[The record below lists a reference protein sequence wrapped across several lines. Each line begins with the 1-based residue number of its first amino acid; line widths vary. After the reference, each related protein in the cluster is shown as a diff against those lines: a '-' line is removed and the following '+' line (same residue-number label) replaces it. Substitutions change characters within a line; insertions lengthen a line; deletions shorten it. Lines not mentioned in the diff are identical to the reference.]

1 MKHAVGTHRFSS
13 CVVQP
18 PPTSPGWVLIHQF
31 SPLIS
36 WDAPFSCHCHSPSL
50 MGVGHKH
57 EKGQFWTHSPKYLRV
72 EHGGSAVR
80 CQHHGAPDE
89 QFSGSQ
95 PFWCLLAQLLQ
106 CSLAEGSPVYWHQA
120 HGEGGYLAQLPEAL
134 VWQQARETTQPI
146 GPPNCTC
153 VHAKS
158 YGGVPWCV

>member
-1 MKHAVGTHRFSS
+1 MWGTVESIYQYMQGLLHGCVTSYSHTRSYSRILCSVVTVLEFLIILSLDLWFKKKSNEIMKHAVGTHRFSS
-13 CVVQP
+13 CVVQL

-72 EHGGSAVR
+72 EHGGSAVK

-89 QFSGSQ
+89 QFSGGQ
-95 PFWCLLAQLLQ
+95 PFWCLLA
-106 CSLAEGSPVYWHQA
+106 
-120 HGEGGYLAQLPEAL
+120 
-134 VWQQARETTQPI
+134 
-146 GPPNCTC
+146 
-153 VHAKS
+153 
-158 YGGVPWCV
+158 